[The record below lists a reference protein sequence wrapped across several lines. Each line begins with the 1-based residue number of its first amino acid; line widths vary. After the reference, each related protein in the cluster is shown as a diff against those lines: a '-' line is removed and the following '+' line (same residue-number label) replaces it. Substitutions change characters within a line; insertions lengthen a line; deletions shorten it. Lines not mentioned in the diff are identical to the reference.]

1 MYFSTPLFL
10 MTVEVSTQIITPHCD
25 DDDDDGG
32 GGGGD
37 VHFVMRCLDRRTC
50 SRLYVFIIIYDQ
62 QHQ

>member
-1 MYFSTPLFL
+1 

-25 DDDDDGG
+25 DDDDDDGGGGG

-50 SRLYVFIIIYDQ
+50 SRLSVFIFIYDQ